1 MKLKGI
7 STIERHVEKIVLGLF
22 AAFLLV
28 VLLIQAQLLGPK
40 TNVKV
45 GSRDVPMAQALEVVK
60 ESALQRRAALEGKEV
75 IAGVPSDLPSPL
87 EKFREATTLAAA
99 PVTTL
104 ASMGPRG
111 LNTDDSGAVVAAP
124 IEVSGDLPFITTPPP
139 APATPMVHV
148 YEGTIDPLEVQRI
161 GPALANLLPSQQPFD
176 VRAVSVQATFDAA
189 ALRSAFITA
198 ASDGSAQGLPP
209 SLWRQR
215 VELVDVVWERQSR
228 DSSGQW
234 SDPVVL
240 APAPGRASVREV
252 IEKTDFQPGDFKTIQ
267 DTEQAKRLEIRRPDF
282 YATVAGP
289 TWVWPA
295 MARERDATDSGEKA
309 ARKVRELR
317 EIRQNI
323 ENVERQVNAP
333 GRNPGQPGQ
342 PGRRAPG
349 ANPPP
354 GGGPGGNS
362 PTPPPPPP
370 GGRDPRSQAPAAPGS
385 DLASAPA
392 APEDDFQ
399 WPHIPLDVMAQ
410 ASPGRPGG
418 GAGGERP
425 SDSGADRERDQRD
438 ALAKRLAS
446 LRSDE
451 TRVLSELAALGYDP
465 EGRRIESVA
474 RFEEPIG
481 SITSDDTKTVTL
493 WTHDLT
499 AAPGAEHRYRA
510 RVRLTSP
517 FYGRNNSLRPDQ
529 QKLADAPIIES
540 SPSEWSEP
548 VRLVPSTI
556 FFVTNATAAG
566 GPLASPPRAGVE
578 IFEFFYG
585 YWRRAEVALLPGDP
599 VAQRITLPDGL
610 ATFLLSPEPADSRP
624 GLTPPAAQREP
635 IERERTLVV
644 PAFFIDTA
652 PTTAGRAQT
661 AAVFSSQDGRL
672 ASFLPSDPA
681 WTAERDRLT
690 ASARAAAAA
699 TLREPGAPVPGL
711 SDPNRP
717 LDPANPD
724 SPDAPDA
731 PGTPSQPRRR

>member
-40 TNVKV
+40 TIVKV
-45 GSRDVPMAQALEVVK
+45 GSRDVPMAQALDVVK

-104 ASMGPRG
+104 AAMGPRG

-124 IEVSGDLPFITTPPP
+124 IEVSGDRPFVTTPPP

-148 YEGTIDPLEVQRI
+148 YEGTIDPLDVQRI
-161 GPALANLLPSQQPFD
+161 GPALANLLPPQQPFD
-176 VRAVSVQATFDAA
+176 VRAVSIQTTFDAA

-234 SDPVVL
+234 SDPVEL
-240 APAPGRASVREV
+240 APAPGRASVRDV
-252 IEKTDFQPGDFKTIQ
+252 IAKPDFQPGDFKTIQ
-267 DTEQAKRLEIRRPDF
+267 DTEQAKRLEIRRPEF
-282 YATVAGP
+282 YATIAGP
-289 TWVWPA
+289 NWVWPA

-317 EIRQNI
+317 EIRQTI
-323 ENVERQVNAP
+323 ENVERQMNAP
-333 GRNPGQPGQ
+333 GRNPGQ

-354 GGGPGGNS
+354 GGGPGGN
-362 PTPPPPPP
+362 PPAPPPPP
-370 GGRDPRSQAPAAPGS
+370 GRDPRSQAPAAPGS
-385 DLASAPA
+385 DLASAPPA
-392 APEDDFQ
+392 SEDDAP
-399 WPHIPLDVMAQ
+399 WPHIPLNVMAQ
-410 ASPGRPGG
+410 AGPGRPGG
-418 GAGGERP
+418 GGGADRP
-425 SDSGADRERDQRD
+425 ADSGADRERDQRE
-438 ALAKRLAS
+438 ALTKRLTS
-446 LRSDE
+446 LRADE
-451 TRVLSELAALGYDP
+451 TRVLGELAALGYDP

-474 RFEEPIG
+474 RFDEAIG

-499 AAPGAEHRYRA
+499 ATPGTEHRYRA

-529 QKLADAPIIES
+529 QSLAEVPIIES

-548 VRLVPSTI
+548 VRVLPGTI

-599 VAQRITLPDGL
+599 VAQRVTLPDGL
-610 ATFLLSPEPADSRP
+610 ATFLLTPEPPEARP
-624 GLTPPAAQREP
+624 GLAPPPAQREP
-635 IERERTLVV
+635 IDRERTLVV

-661 AAVFSSQDGRL
+661 AAVFSGQNGL
-672 ASFLPSDPA
+672 ESFAPSDPA
-681 WTAERDRLT
+681 WAAERDRLA
-690 ASARAAAAA
+690 ASARAAASA
-699 TLREPGAPVPGL
+699 TLRAPGAPAPGL
-711 SDPNRP
+711 ADPSRP

-724 SPDAPDA
+724 NPDEPGSPSL